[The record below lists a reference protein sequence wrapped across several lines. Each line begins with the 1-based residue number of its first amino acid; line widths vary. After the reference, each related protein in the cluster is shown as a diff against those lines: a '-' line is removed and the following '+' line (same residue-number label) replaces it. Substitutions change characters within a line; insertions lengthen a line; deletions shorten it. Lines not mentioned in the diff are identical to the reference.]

1 MTELLFLFE
10 INLQSFQSQSE
21 FQLIEHQNIS
31 SMQLT
36 VLSVS
41 FKSVTSR
48 NRERENDGVNNL
60 NWFDEVFIDLK
71 LMTMLEHPEIG
82 YFI

>member
-10 INLQSFQSQSE
+10 MNLQSFQSQSE

-60 NWFDEVFIDLK
+60 NWFDKVFIDLK

-82 YFI
+82 YFT

>member
-1 MTELLFLFE
+1 
-10 INLQSFQSQSE
+10 
-21 FQLIEHQNIS
+21 
-31 SMQLT
+31 MQLT

-82 YFI
+82 YFIWECNMSNAVTLFIVLLLLLSA

>member
-10 INLQSFQSQSE
+10 MNLQSFQSQSE

-60 NWFDEVFIDLK
+60 NWFDKVFIDLK